1 MRNKYTDLIEQSFEW
16 PQEDFLVHGEQ
27 LHWHDIPLME
37 LIRTYGT
44 PLKISYL
51 PRIGQ
56 QIQKARAL
64 FHLAMAGQII
74 RRIITIAIVPRA
86 RTLPSCWTKS

>member
-64 FHLAMAGQII
+64 FHLAMATADYQ
-74 RRIITIAIVPRA
+74 ADYHY
-86 RTLPSCWTKS
+86 